1 MIATPLSPRGAIGV
15 LPRPSKLA
23 DESYTDF
30 VEAFRDMALTR
41 MFPIMCGAGH
51 DAMANAGV
59 PPTADVPLDT
69 VREHFNRVPVVQTWQ
84 RFMRS
89 AQEMM
94 WRRTRASFA
103 FDEAG
108 HEAMLAEWEPKG
120 PGTLSY
126 QADFQVPDWARCEIH
141 LQPGGYTDDALSGIV
156 YHYGTKV
163 FYQGY
168 NDQDQVHAEVVDL
181 TAVPD
186 DGHVA
191 NLLEIGC
198 GVGQGTV
205 QFRRRFPDATI
216 VGLDVALPVLRY
228 AHMRSAQLGADVDY
242 VQALAQD
249 MPFADASQDIVMS
262 YIFYHEM
269 PVDVMNGVLREVHR
283 VLRPGGKFSIFEFPS
298 HGATP
303 LPPAM
308 RFMIDYDS
316 RDNCEPYS
324 VGFVYADFRAAIA
337 KAGFDVSDGGKP
349 TNEFLQSV
357 VATKRTV
364 AHD

>member
-1 MIATPLSPRGAIGV
+1 MPTATLSPRGSIGV

-30 VEAFRDMALTR
+30 VEAFRDMALVK
-41 MFPIMCGAGH
+41 MFPVMCGAGH
-51 DAMANAGV
+51 EALAKAGIE
-59 PPTADVPLDT
+59 PTHEVPLET
-69 VREHFNRVPVVQTWQ
+69 VQAHFNRVPVAQTWQ

-103 FDEAG
+103 FDPEG
-108 HEAMLAEWEPKG
+108 HEAMLAEWEGRG
-120 PGTLSY
+120 PGKLTY
-126 QADFQVPDWARCEIH
+126 APDFHVPDYARREIH
-141 LQPGGYTDDALSGIV
+141 LQPGGYTDDPLGGVV

-168 NDQDQVHAEVVDL
+168 NDQDELHAEVVDL
-181 TAVPD
+181 SATPA
-186 DGHVA
+186 DGRVERV
-191 NLLEIGC
+191 LEIAC
-198 GVGQGTV
+198 GVGQATV
-205 QFRRRFPDATI
+205 QFKRRFPDADVT
-216 VGLDVALPVLRY
+216 GLDVGLPVLRY

-242 VQALAQD
+242 VQAVAED
-249 MPFADASQDIVMS
+249 MPFEDGRFDMVMS
-262 YIFYHEM
+262 YIFFHEV
-269 PVDVMNGVLREVHR
+269 PVEVMKGVLREVHR

-298 HGATP
+298 ASQN

-324 VGFVYADFRAAIA
+324 PGFVYADFRALIA
-337 KAGFDVSDGGKP
+337 EAGFEVADGGKP
-349 TNEFLQSV
+349 MNDFLQSI
-357 VATKRTV
+357 VATKPGSQN
-364 AHD
+364 

>member
-1 MIATPLSPRGAIGV
+1 MIATELSPRGMIGV

-30 VEAFRDMALTR
+30 VEAFRDMALVK

-51 DAMANAGV
+51 SAMAAAGV
-59 PPTADVPLDT
+59 EPTPDVPLDT
-69 VREHFNRVPVVQTWQ
+69 VKQHFNTVPVVQTWQ
-84 RFMRS
+84 RFMRT

-108 HEAMLAEWEPKG
+108 HEALLAEWQSKG
-120 PGTLSY
+120 PGSLIVDP
-126 QADFQVPDWARCEIH
+126 DFHVPDWARREIH
-141 LQPGGYTDDALSGIV
+141 LQPGGYTEDLLSGVV
-156 YHYGTKV
+156 YHYGTKI
-163 FYQGY
+163 FYQGW
-168 NDQDQVHAEVVDL
+168 NDQDQLHAEVVNL

-186 DGHVA
+186 DGQVAHV
-191 NLLEIGC
+191 LEIGC
-198 GVGQGTV
+198 GVGQATV
-205 QFRRRFPDATI
+205 EFKRRFPQAKV
-216 VGLDVALPVLRY
+216 VGLDVGLPLLRY

-242 VQALAQD
+242 VQALAEA
-249 MPFADASQDIVMS
+249 MPFADGSQDVVMS
-262 YIFYHEM
+262 YIMFHEM
-269 PVDVMNGVLREVHR
+269 PVEVMKGVLREVHR

-298 HGATP
+298 HGANP

-324 VGFVYADFRAAIA
+324 VGFVYADFRGLIA
-337 KAGFDVSDGGKP
+337 EAGFEVSDGGKP
-349 TNEFLQSV
+349 MNDFLQSII
-357 VATKRTV
+357 ATK
-364 AHD
+364 AA

>member
-1 MIATPLSPRGAIGV
+1 MTATALSPRGAIGV

-30 VEAFRDMALTR
+30 VESFRDMALVK

-51 DAMANAGV
+51 DAMEKAGV
-59 PPTADVPLDT
+59 EPSPEVPLAT
-69 VREHFNRVPVVQTWQ
+69 VQAHFNKVPVVQTWQ

-108 HEAMLAEWEPKG
+108 HEALLKDWESKG
-120 PGTLSY
+120 PGTLTY
-126 QADFQVPDWARCEIH
+126 DPEFKVPDWARREIH
-141 LQPGGYTDDALSGIV
+141 LQPGGYTDDVLSGIV
-156 YHYGTKV
+156 YHYGTKI
-163 FYQGY
+163 FYQGW
-168 NDQDQVHAEVVDL
+168 NDQDALHAEVVDL
-181 TAVPD
+181 TATPD
-186 DGHVA
+186 DGHVE
-191 NLLEIGC
+191 NVLEIGC
-198 GVGQGTV
+198 GVGQATV
-205 QFRRRFPDATI
+205 QFKRRFPAAKV

-228 AHMRSAQLGADVDY
+228 AHMRSAELGSDVDY
-242 VQALAQD
+242 VQALAEA
-249 MPFADASQDIVMS
+249 MPFDDGSQDIVMS
-262 YIFYHEM
+262 YIFFHEM
-269 PVDVMNGVLREVHR
+269 PVEVMKNVLKDVHR

-324 VGFVYADFRAAIA
+324 VGFVYSDFRGLIA
-337 KAGFDVSDGGKP
+337 EAGFDVVDGGKP
-349 TNEFLQSV
+349 MNAFLQSV
-357 VATKRTV
+357 VAIKKS
-364 AHD
+364 

>member
-1 MIATPLSPRGAIGV
+1 MTETALSPRGSIGV

-30 VEAFRDMALTR
+30 VEAFRDMALMK

-51 DAMANAGV
+51 AAMEREGV
-59 PPTADVPLDT
+59 APTPDVPLET
-69 VREHFNRVPVVQTWQ
+69 VKDHFNRVPVAQTWQ

-94 WRRTRASFA
+94 WRRTRQSFA

-108 HEAMLAEWEPKG
+108 HEALLKEWEGKG
-120 PGTLSY
+120 PGTLT
-126 QADFQVPDWARCEIH
+126 ADTGFHVPDYARREIH
-141 LQPGGYTDDALSGIV
+141 LQPGGYTEDVLGGVV

-168 NDQDQVHAEVVDL
+168 NDQDELHAEVVDL

-186 DGHVA
+186 EGRVDHV
-191 NLLEIGC
+191 LEIAC
-198 GVGQGTV
+198 GVGQATV
-205 QFRRRFPDATI
+205 QFRRRFPDAKVT
-216 VGLDVALPVLRY
+216 GLDVALPVLRY

-242 VQALAQD
+242 VQALAED
-249 MPFADASQDIVMS
+249 MPFADASVDVVMS
-262 YIFYHEM
+262 YIFFHEV
-269 PVDVMNGVLREVHR
+269 PVEVMERVLKEVHR

-324 VGFVYADFRAAIA
+324 VGFVYSDFRGVLAN
-337 KAGFDVSDGGKP
+337 AGFEVADGGKP
-349 TNEFLQSV
+349 MNDFLQSI
-357 VATKRTV
+357 VATKR
-364 AHD
+364 A